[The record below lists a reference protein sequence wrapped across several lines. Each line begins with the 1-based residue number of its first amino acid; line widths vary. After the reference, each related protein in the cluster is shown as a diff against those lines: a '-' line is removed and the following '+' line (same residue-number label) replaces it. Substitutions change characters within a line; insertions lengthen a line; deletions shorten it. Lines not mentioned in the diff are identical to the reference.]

1 MKAAAF
7 FALLCVPP
15 INVLIAKHSR
25 SGDTLHAHVCY
36 TKQRVQLT
44 SCGSA
49 GEHMDA
55 FEEFDTKSF
64 VARLLGKGDVKG
76 LAKKLEEAMP
86 EEKQMEFMEQLQKGT
101 MTLRFFRGF
110 LEQVGS
116 MGPLSSV
123 PLLQFF

>member
-1 MKAAAF
+1 
-7 FALLCVPP
+7 
-15 INVLIAKHSR
+15 
-25 SGDTLHAHVCY
+25 
-36 TKQRVQLT
+36 
-44 SCGSA
+44 
-49 GEHMDA
+49 MDA

-64 VARLLGKGDVKG
+64 VSRLLGKGDVKG

-123 PLLQFF
+123 LHPLSFAAGHLIGIQYILCSVGSDCLDCCA